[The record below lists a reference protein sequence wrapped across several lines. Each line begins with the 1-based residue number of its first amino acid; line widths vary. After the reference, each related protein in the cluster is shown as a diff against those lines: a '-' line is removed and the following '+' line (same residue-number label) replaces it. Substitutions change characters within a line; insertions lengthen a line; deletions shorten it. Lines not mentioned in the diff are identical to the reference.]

1 MHPAV
6 QESADGFPLESAQF
20 AFALTQGFLD
30 LASVADIDERMTTPS
45 ILLSTV
51 RHARKRMSYHLPAR
65 LFTRGGTRRMRLQLD
80 SASHRQD

>member
-65 LFTRGGTRRMRLQLD
+65 LFNSRRDEEDERLD